1 MKFLL
6 GTKVG
11 MTQIFDENSKAIP
24 VTVIQAG
31 PVTVTQIK
39 SKEKDN
45 YNAVQLGFGR
55 KKKLSK
61 PIQGHLGGKLSSRWL
76 REYRVDEA
84 REAQEVNSLK
94 VGDKI
99 DVSVFEE
106 GDEVTLSSI
115 SKGKGFQGVVKRH
128 GFSGLS
134 KTHGTK
140 KKHRS
145 GGSIGSAFP
154 QKVFK
159 GRKMAG
165 RMGQDRTTRR
175 GVKIIKIDRENN
187 LIAVKGPVSGARG
200 ALVEIKG

>member
-175 GVKIIKIDRENN
+175 GVKIIKIEKINYA
-187 LIAVKGPVSGARG
+187 IIPTAPMHCSGS
-200 ALVEIKG
+200 